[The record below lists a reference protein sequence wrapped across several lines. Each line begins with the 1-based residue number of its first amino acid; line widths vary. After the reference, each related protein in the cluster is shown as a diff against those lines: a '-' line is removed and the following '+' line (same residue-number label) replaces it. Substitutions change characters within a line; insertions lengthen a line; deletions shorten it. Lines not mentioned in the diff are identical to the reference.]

1 MPQLIALPDSG
12 RPWNASERGMLE
24 QIQRAFREERPETQC
39 KYGVTDAGDPWTAFH
54 DAANGSPVAKI
65 ARIGAF
71 YFLIWADETFVRATS
86 LSRFLDAVR
95 HGRAHA
101 A

>member
-1 MPQLIALPDSG
+1 
-12 RPWNASERGMLE
+12 MLDK
-24 QIQRAFREERPETQC
+24 IQRVFLEERPETAC
-39 KYGVTDAGDPWTAFH
+39 KYGVTDAGDPWMAFH
-54 DAANGSPVAKI
+54 DAVNGSPVAKI

-71 YFLIWADETFVRATS
+71 YFLIWADETFMRANN

-95 HGRAHA
+95 QGRAHA